1 MSEVAAR
8 LVFGL
13 RWKKSDYV
21 LDGPLLDGSVG
32 DDKTKIVLADEAYDL
47 EGLSS
52 VEQSIGT
59 VFLHKGKWLVD
70 FTLGDDCVPDEI
82 IDKHPNGLDTVEE
95 AKECLMT
102 CIKMWIENQVEVFDD
117 SIALLPGA

>member
-1 MSEVAAR
+1 MSEIAAR
-8 LVFGL
+8 LVFDL

-59 VFLHKGKWLVD
+59 VFLHKGRWVAE
-70 FTLGDDCVPDEI
+70 FTLDDDGVPDEI
-82 IDKHPNGLDTVEE
+82 MDKYPNGFDTVEE

-102 CIKMWIENQVEVFDD
+102 CIEMWIKGQVEVFED
-117 SIALLPGA
+117 SISLLPGA